1 MSREEIRKLLGG
13 YATDTLTA
21 EERQALFAAAL
32 EDQELFDALGR
43 EQSLRD
49 LLRDPAARAHLLAA
63 LDAPAPAPWY
73 RRWWRPLPAAAMA
86 VVLATVAIVAVRR
99 HPPAAPEVTVAKLET
114 PVAVA
119 APAAVPASA
128 PATAPAGLKTSVGK
142 RPGVV
147 VVKKPPPVTLARVAA
162 PPAPPVAAPPPPWPR
177 VELQAVPP
185 AALPPSTKGTAAPK
199 VGAATDG
206 AVVISATSAGLTS
219 AALEKARAENFAQSL
234 GAVSGFRETANALFY
249 GGLSGG
255 ASGGGGRAG
264 AGAGAM
270 GGIISGAPPAARPM
284 AKAAAAPAGHLGIQ
298 YRILRKAD
306 SGEFV
311 EADSAATGLVAA
323 GTTFKLQ
330 ITANDGGYVRLLQE
344 APDGAWREIVNHAVE
359 RMQPIETEPIELDQ
373 PGRVKFY
380 LAFSRQPL
388 PSSNV
393 AQPDDDILVDRG
405 RVVTVA
411 GRAVTPQLSFN
422 ITLTVQ

>member
-63 LDAPAPAPWY
+63 LDTPAPAQWY
-73 RRWWRPLPAAAMA
+73 RRWWMPLSAAAMA

-99 HPPAAPEVTVAKLET
+99 HPPAAHEVTVAKLEP

-119 APAAVPASA
+119 APAAAPASA
-128 PATAPAGLKTSVGK
+128 PAAAPAGLKTSVGK
-142 RPGVV
+142 RPAVV
-147 VVKKPPPVTLARVAA
+147 VVKKSPPVTLARVAA

-206 AVVISATSAGLTS
+206 AEMVISYATS

-255 ASGGGGRAG
+255 ASGGASGGGGR

-323 GTTFKLQ
+323 GTTFKFQ

-359 RMQPIETEPIELDQ
+359 RMQPIETGPIELDQ

-388 PSSNV
+388 PPSNV
-393 AQPDDDILVDRG
+393 VQPDDDILVDRG